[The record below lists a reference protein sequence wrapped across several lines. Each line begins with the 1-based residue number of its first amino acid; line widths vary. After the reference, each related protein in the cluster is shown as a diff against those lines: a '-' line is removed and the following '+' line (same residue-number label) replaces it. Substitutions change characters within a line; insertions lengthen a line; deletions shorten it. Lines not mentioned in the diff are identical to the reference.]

1 MEALILI
8 QDVMLIRTE
17 IKVKIVAIILGNL
30 EGRETNNSR
39 EEGRELD
46 MEEEEEMILTT
57 LLEETMVTLEM
68 ETMRITEG
76 EEVVPTEG
84 EITADGLEI
93 SSQEM
98 EVAVAA
104 NLHPGNNGRGMIS

>member
-8 QDVMLIRTE
+8 QEVILIRKE
-17 IKVKIVAIILGNL
+17 VQVKIVVIITGNL
-30 EGRETNNSR
+30 EGRETNNST
-39 EEGRELD
+39 EEGKELD
-46 MEEEEEMILTT
+46 MEEEETILTT

-68 ETMRITEG
+68 ETTRMREG

-84 EITADGLEI
+84 EMTADGPEI

-104 NLHPGNNGRGMIS
+104 NLHPGNDCREVIS